1 MASVQRRPASAAL
14 VSEATLLE
22 QANDLILQGF
32 QLQDMQSLD
41 ELECWDEA
49 VNELLQ
55 VVNDQVL
62 TYGFS
67 SKSLKPRIECLL
79 ELYVGVLTSLAE
91 LQRARQ
97 SRSLELRQQRQAIT
111 G

>member
-1 MASVQRRPASAAL
+1 MASLQPTPAPRAL

-55 VVNDQVL
+55 AVNDQVL

-67 SKSLKPRIECLL
+67 SKNLKPRIECLL
-79 ELYVGVLTSLAE
+79 ELYVGVLSSLAE
-91 LQRARQ
+91 LQKTRQ
-97 SRSLELRQQRQAIT
+97 SQSLELRQQRRAIT